1 MFSPQDYY
9 FMNQALEQA
18 EYARYLCDPNPRVG
32 CVLVQGQEIIGA
44 GFTQAA
50 GSHHA
55 EIIAIK
61 DAQAN
66 KKALSEQLLM

>member
-50 GSHHA
+50 WFPPC
-55 EIIAIK
+55 
-61 DAQAN
+61 
-66 KKALSEQLLM
+66 